1 MYKKIGQSKTLS
13 QRIEEEIEGAIRSK
27 KLKSGE
33 KLPTE
38 IELSKSYGV
47 SRNALREALRSLN
60 SKGLIRIEKGRGMFV
75 NEYSLAQAM
84 STVNIFLEMN
94 ASKDN
99 FLQVIKLR
107 QMFEPEIAAV
117 ASRYR
122 TAIDLKELKK
132 TIEAMAKCTPNA
144 LRKEALEDNRFHKLI
159 AEASHN
165 FSISVVMNPI
175 YTLMPKFV
183 DFIYGKTENM
193 KENTLRYHWKI
204 YHAIEE
210 QNEVEVRKCM
220 KEHLAFTEQI
230 FIDSYKKEK
239 QSV

>member
-84 STVNIFLEMN
+84 STVNIFLDHTVVLISDFQHKQN
-94 ASKDN
+94 YVF
-99 FLQVIKLR
+99 FLYLC
-107 QMFEPEIAAV
+107 
-117 ASRYR
+117 
-122 TAIDLKELKK
+122 LNL
-132 TIEAMAKCTPNA
+132 
-144 LRKEALEDNRFHKLI
+144 L
-159 AEASHN
+159 
-165 FSISVVMNPI
+165 
-175 YTLMPKFV
+175 
-183 DFIYGKTENM
+183 
-193 KENTLRYHWKI
+193 
-204 YHAIEE
+204 
-210 QNEVEVRKCM
+210 
-220 KEHLAFTEQI
+220 
-230 FIDSYKKEK
+230 
-239 QSV
+239 